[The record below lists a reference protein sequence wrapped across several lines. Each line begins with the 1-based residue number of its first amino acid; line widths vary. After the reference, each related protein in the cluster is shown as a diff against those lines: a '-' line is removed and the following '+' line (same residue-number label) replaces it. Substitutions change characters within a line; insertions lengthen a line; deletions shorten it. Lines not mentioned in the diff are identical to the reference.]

1 MKNQD
6 SANSN
11 DNEYLIIP
19 NPIYDVVFRYLMQD
33 HDSAMIILS
42 TLINEKII
50 KLDFRPVT
58 YAKKK
63 TEEENVRQ
71 IEKLKNK
78 RAEKLKHEALSG
90 DFETNIKDPKTEKDI
105 KLVHLDFTAIIELPD
120 GTEEMVMIELQKAEN
135 DSDIFRFREYIAENL
150 MKKRKQEVIDPD
162 TNKPKK
168 IETHYRLIPIF
179 ILNFA
184 IESEIK
190 DLMIKTKQLKS
201 GIFTNKNFETKNQF
215 IEELS
220 YEIYVAQLPYLNE
233 IDKSCYENDEY
244 KSKLYA
250 LLKLFDQ
257 DAINKGNEHRL
268 RLAKRIFPEELNRV
282 IKRLQSADI
291 DNPDLEKHMKAEDH
305 YLRQLLERDN
315 KISFFKLKYSQTEKK
330 LDNEKIISKQKDIA
344 LEKKDIALEE
354 KDIALKEK
362 DIALEEKD
370 IALEEKDMV
379 LEEKDK
385 ELKLFKLQF
394 AKSLKTSGKTIE
406 EIQEETKLSKEEIEK
421 L

>member
-1 MKNQD
+1 MKNQNNT
-6 SANSN
+6 NSN
-11 DNEYLIIP
+11 DNEYVIIP

-33 HDSAMIILS
+33 YDSAMIILS

-50 KLDFRPVT
+50 KLDFRPIT

-71 IEKLKNK
+71 IEKIKNK
-78 RAEKLKHEALSG
+78 RSEKLKYEALSG
-90 DFETNIKDPKTEKDI
+90 DFETKIKDPKTEKDI

-120 GTEEMVMIELQKAEN
+120 GTEEMVMIELQKVEN

-162 TNKPKK
+162 TNKLKE
-168 IETHYRLIPIF
+168 IETHYRLIPVF

-184 IESEIK
+184 IENEIK
-190 DLMIKTKQLKS
+190 DLMIRTKQLKS

-268 RLAKRIFPEELNRV
+268 RLAKKIFPKELNRV

-315 KISFFKLKYSQTEKK
+315 KISFFKLKYSQTAKK
-330 LDNEKIISKQKDIA
+330 LDSTTKELDNEKIISK
-344 LEKKDIALEE
+344 E
-354 KDIALKEK
+354 KDIALGEK
-362 DIALEEKD
+362 DIA
-370 IALEEKDMV
+370 

-394 AKSLKTSGKTIE
+394 AKSLKNSGKTIQ
-406 EIQEETKLSKEEIEK
+406 EIQKETKLTKEEIEK